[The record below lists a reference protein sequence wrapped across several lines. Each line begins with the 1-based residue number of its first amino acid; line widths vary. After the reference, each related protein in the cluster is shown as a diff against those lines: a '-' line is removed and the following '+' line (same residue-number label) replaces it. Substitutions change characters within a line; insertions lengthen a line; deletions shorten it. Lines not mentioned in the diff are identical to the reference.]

1 MAMTSATNDRLL
13 IALHKAIEE
22 EGDVPC
28 QQVPHIFY
36 PEDQPKWND
45 RHFETREAK
54 AICGTC
60 PVLKECFTY
69 GVVSA
74 QPYGIWGGTS
84 AEDRKDMKSKRRKYK
99 TND

>member
-1 MAMTSATNDRLL
+1 MRMTSATNDRLL
-13 IALHKAIEE
+13 IALYKAIEE
-22 EGDVPC
+22 EGGVPC
-28 QQVPHIFY
+28 EQVPHIFY